1 MESRFENNN
10 GCGSCQRRGCLPI
23 QVGQERQIRIDFQCS
38 RIIRQYQTLLG
49 WVPADLLAE
58 VGQNEVY
65 HIDYSRYR
73 DSLLCAVNLM
83 YPDTLALHNANIQ
96 GTMLFN
102 LDGNPAGPMTNGN
115 IRLNYPLSV
124 WDKNWNKIINIKGG
138 DIMVSDVRKMEAENK
153 NVNIHLLFNDA
164 DLPYLSPY
172 INVLQ
177 NLKLKMKPGYDYTFS
192 ATCISSNGEN
202 RHLAPTKDFS
212 AWLGYIKQS
221 ISSKRKNEQEEQ
233 SSFYGLAGLSN
244 KSPVMITKA
253 VSATMYLSF

>member
-1 MESRFENNN
+1 
-10 GCGSCQRRGCLPI
+10 
-23 QVGQERQIRIDFQCS
+23 
-38 RIIRQYQTLLG
+38 
-49 WVPADLLAE
+49 
-58 VGQNEVY
+58 
-65 HIDYSRYR
+65 
-73 DSLLCAVNLM
+73 
-83 YPDTLALHNANIQ
+83 
-96 GTMLFN
+96 
-102 LDGNPAGPMTNGN
+102 MTNGN

-153 NVNIHLLFNDA
+153 NVNIHVLFNDA

-212 AWLGYIKQS
+212 AWPRLYQTIHFFQTEKT
-221 ISSKRKNEQEEQ
+221 SKRNNHR
-233 SSFYGLAGLSN
+233 FTVLAGLSN
-244 KSPVMITKA
+244 KSPVMMTKA

>member
-1 MESRFENNN
+1 
-10 GCGSCQRRGCLPI
+10 
-23 QVGQERQIRIDFQCS
+23 
-38 RIIRQYQTLLG
+38 
-49 WVPADLLAE
+49 
-58 VGQNEVY
+58 
-65 HIDYSRYR
+65 
-73 DSLLCAVNLM
+73 
-83 YPDTLALHNANIQ
+83 
-96 GTMLFN
+96 
-102 LDGNPAGPMTNGN
+102 
-115 IRLNYPLSV
+115 
-124 WDKNWNKIINIKGG
+124 
-138 DIMVSDVRKMEAENK
+138 MVSDVRKMEAENK

-212 AWLGYIKQS
+212 AWLDYIKQS
-221 ISSKRKNEQEEQ
+221 ISSKRKTNKRNNHR
-233 SSFYGLAGLSN
+233 FTVLAGLSN